1 MKLLIRPEQED
12 DWPAVHGINAAAFGR
27 PAEAD
32 LVDAVREHCFP
43 IVSLVAERENEIVG
57 HILFSPVTLSDHADA
72 MIMGLG
78 PLAVAPACQHQGI
91 GSALVLA
98 GMKRC
103 RELNAGAAIV
113 LGHAS
118 YYPRFG
124 FKTSTCFGI
133 HPAFDVPEEAF
144 MAMELQSAYL
154 KNRSGIVRYHPA
166 FDGV

>member
-1 MKLLIRPEQED
+1 M
-12 DWPAVHGINAAAFGR
+12 VAAANKLAANTSQEKPDDR
-27 PAEAD
+27 
-32 LVDAVREHCFP
+32 RE
-43 IVSLVAERENEIVG
+43 
-57 HILFSPVTLSDHADA
+57 
-72 MIMGLG
+72 
-78 PLAVAPACQHQGI
+78 
-91 GSALVLA
+91 LVLA
-98 GMKRC
+98 GLERC
-103 RELNAGAAIV
+103 RELDAGAAIV

-144 MAMELQSAYL
+144 MAMELQFAYL